1 MSTSLYQTPGTQ
13 AAITITLAS
22 LATSSSLTAG
32 QASTVVTPSNWADAL
47 VSGVIE
53 TGTSPTGGEIDVYV
67 WAQQDDTPN
76 YPDSITGTNAAKS
89 FASANVRDAALVL
102 ARTIACDTT
111 SNQAYQVKA
120 FSVAALFS
128 GVLPKRWGIWVTH
141 SSGVNLNSTGA
152 NHELVVLPYTWTQ
165 A

>member
-22 LATSSSLTAG
+22 LATSSTLVVG
-32 QASTVVTPSNWADAL
+32 RASTVVSSGNWSDAL
-47 VSGVIE
+47 VSGTIM

-67 WAQQDDTPN
+67 WAQQDDTPT
-76 YPDSITGTNAAKS
+76 YPDSITGTDAGKT
-89 FASANVRDAALVL
+89 FASTNVRDAALVL
-102 ARTIACDTT
+102 ARTIGMDTT

-120 FSVAALFS
+120 FSVAALFG
-128 GVLPKRWGIWVTH
+128 GVLPKRWGIFVTH
-141 SSGVNLNSTGA
+141 SSGVNLNATGG
-152 NHELVVLPYTWTQ
+152 NHELVYLPYTWTQ